1 MNIVVRLAWR
11 NLWRH
16 QRRTWLTVG
25 AMVFSNT
32 LLVFMISMQF
42 GMYDLMIDN
51 TLKVFTGHM
60 QVQAPGYKDDQ
71 KMRQTVRDI
80 VPLAARLRAEFPD
93 EKVAARGWAFA
104 LASSE
109 ERSYGVGIFG
119 VEPTFEPQVSSI
131 PGLIDEGRYLADA
144 ESETP
149 EIVIGA
155 VLARNLRVGVG
166 DELTLLGSGRDG
178 SFAAAVATIVGIFDS
193 GVPDVDRNIA
203 EMTLNAFQ
211 DIFFM
216 QGRGHQVVITAPSL
230 RAAQEVLPEIAASL
244 PAGENLVVHDWDALQ
259 PGLKQAIKADMS
271 SAFFMYGILVI
282 LVAFSVLNTQLMS
295 VLERTHE
302 FGIVMSL
309 GLKPG
314 QLGRLVMLE
323 TAFLGLIGFA
333 LGAIGGA
340 ILTAY
345 FSVNGLSIPGMEEM
359 AANFNLPPR
368 VYFEATPWTM
378 AIGPLVVFA
387 FTLLAAVYPALRLY
401 RLHPVEAMRVN

>member
-71 KMRQTVRDI
+71 KMRQTVAD
-80 VPLAARLRAEFPD
+80 VTPLAARLRDEFPN
-93 EKVAARGWAFA
+93 ENVAARGWAFA

-119 VEPTFEPQVSSI
+119 VEPAFEPQVSSI
-131 PGLIDEGRYLADA
+131 PGLIQQGRYLDQADA
-144 ESETP
+144 A
-149 EIVIGA
+149 EIVIGT

-178 SFAAAVATIVGIFDS
+178 SFAAAVATVVGIFES
-193 GVPDVDRNIA
+193 GVTDVDRNIA
-203 EMTLNAFQ
+203 QMPLGAFQ
-211 DIFFM
+211 DTFFM
-216 QGRGHQVVITAPSL
+216 EGAGHQVVISSPTL
-230 RAAQEVLPEIAASL
+230 EAAEAVLPEVSAAL
-244 PAGENLVVHDWDALQ
+244 PPDANLAVYDWDALQ

-323 TAFLGLIGFA
+323 TAFLGLIGLV

-368 VYFEATPWTM
+368 IYFTATPFTM
-378 AIGPLVVFA
+378 AVGPLVVFL
-387 FTLLAAVYPALRLY
+387 FTLLAAAYPALRLY
-401 RLHPVEAMRVN
+401 KLHPVEAMRTN